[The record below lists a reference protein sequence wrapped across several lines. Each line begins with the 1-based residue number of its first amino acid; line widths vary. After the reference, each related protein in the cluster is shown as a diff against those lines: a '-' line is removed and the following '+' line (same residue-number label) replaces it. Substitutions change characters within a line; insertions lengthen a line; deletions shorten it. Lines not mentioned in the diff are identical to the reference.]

1 MYHLLDTADVEPR
14 VRRSICTHC
23 WRRPLGSEVLSPAT
37 ARSCQDTCPIFR
49 LLPLLVKRA
58 ELLDPS
64 ISRTEDVLQE
74 MVNRQ
79 REQVDATDAMTLK
92 LYGATVAHIVADM
105 VETAG

>member
-14 VRRSICTHC
+14 IRRKICTHC
-23 WRRPLGSEVLSPAT
+23 WRRPIGSESLSPAT
-37 ARSCQDTCPIFR
+37 ARSCQDACPIFR

-64 ISRTEDVLQE
+64 ISSTEHALNE
-74 MVNRQ
+74 ILSRQ
-79 REQVDATDAMTLK
+79 REEVGGTDAMTLK

-105 VETAG
+105 VETGG